1 MKKIILVMLVISLA
15 ICFSA
20 CAGRGGEIDY
30 TGDYQEYNNSS
41 ADNMSNSA
49 DSSTSSTTAPSES
62 STAETVLVPLTT
74 VPGGTVPTVLTTE
87 HTSEMGTMDY
97 TPIDIPVTKPPVAT
111 VYVDPTTGVNNP
123 VPNTGSNYNNT
134 TTTTKPASTT
144 TTEKKTTYV
153 SVPSGDTSLDVDTES
168 GLLTLFVC
176 AEDFG
181 IKMKK
186 TSGDATVTVNGEK
199 QIKASFTVSENVG
212 DDDWII
218 VTVKPKSSVVFVS
231 GDNVTVTMPKGALLS
246 TKNVSNQK
254 FTSISAPIW

>member
-153 SVPSGDTSLDVDTES
+153 SVSVASTELVMEK
-168 GLLTLFVC
+168 GIIRVC
-176 AEDFG
+176 IDAEDFG

-186 TSGDATVTVNGEK
+186 TSGNTTISIDNKSYTATFSVAEELNVDNCIVVT
-199 QIKASFTVSENVG
+199 I
-212 DDDWII
+212 
-218 VTVKPKSSVVFVS
+218 KPKATIDFFSAEQNSCIVVL
-231 GDNVTVTMPKGALLS
+231 PKGAIMS
-246 TKNVSNQK
+246 TKNVSNNK
-254 FTSISAPIW
+254 KEGIPVYW

>member
-1 MKKIILVMLVISLA
+1 MKKVILVMLVISLS

-30 TGDYQEYNNSS
+30 TGDYQEYNSSS

-111 VYVDPTTGVNNP
+111 VYANPTTAATNP
-123 VPNTGSNYNNT
+123 VPNTGNNYNT

-153 SVPSGDTSLDVDTES
+153 SVSSGDTSLDVDTES
-168 GLLTLFVC
+168 CLLTLYVY

-186 TSGDATVTVNGEK
+186 TSGDATVTINGEK
-199 QIKASFTVSENVG
+199 QTKASFTVSENVG
-212 DDDWII
+212 DDGWIT
-218 VTVKPKSSVVFVS
+218 VTVKPKSAIVFVS
-231 GDNVTVTMPKGALLS
+231 GDSVTVTMPKGALLS

-254 FTSISAPIW
+254 FTSISAPIY